1 MSVSCQSPRDI
12 RSQEKWVYGRTAE
25 ERRRNETNV
34 CPKSQR
40 KGGRAQRSR
49 ERGTPCQTSRASLI
63 FVFGKILPNRTCI
76 ISITT
81 QLHEKFDRLKKLHQD
96 EKKKLEEKK
105 KSLDDEVN
113 MFKQKKTAAE
123 LLQNQAQQ
131 AGGSTTLKRDKE
143 KKKWVLFFSSCTV

>member
-1 MSVSCQSPRDI
+1 MLYAPLV
-12 RSQEKWVYGRTAE
+12 
-25 ERRRNETNV
+25 
-34 CPKSQR
+34 
-40 KGGRAQRSR
+40 
-49 ERGTPCQTSRASLI
+49 
-63 FVFGKILPNRTCI
+63 FVWLVLPNIVKCFI
-76 ISITT
+76 FITT

-105 KSLDDEVN
+105 KSLDDELN

-143 KKKWVLFFSSCTV
+143 KKKWVLFFFLSLFGFDFIYVRFGKFWILWTWEQQDLKVFQHLKMLFSPVFLVVFIPDLCSQTAHESN